1 MRSESFSCE
10 AEMSAPL
17 LLCVDDELNGLQ
29 LRKIILE
36 TNGYR
41 VLIAASGA
49 EGLKLFAENPV
60 ELVVLDFLMPE
71 MKGDEVADRMRQLKP
86 HVPIVMLS
94 AYYDLPARVD
104 LLVDARIVKGES
116 TQNLL
121 ETVARLLESRSSA
134 AGGE

>member
-1 MRSESFSCE
+1 VREQ
-10 AEMSAPL
+10 L

-36 TNGYR
+36 AKGYR
-41 VLIAASGA
+41 VLIAPSGA
-49 EGLKLFAENPV
+49 EGLRLFEQNPV
-60 ELVVLDFLMPE
+60 DLVVLDFLMPE

-86 HVPIVMLS
+86 HVPIIMLS

-121 ETVARLLESRSSA
+121 DTVARLLELQSSA
-134 AGGE
+134 AGSE

>member
-1 MRSESFSCE
+1 VRDH
-10 AEMSAPL
+10 L
-17 LLCVDDELNGLQ
+17 LLCVDDEINGLQ

-36 TNGYR
+36 SSGYR
-41 VLIAASGA
+41 VLIAASGP
-49 EGLKLFAENPV
+49 EGLRLFQENPV

-86 HVPIVMLS
+86 QVPIVMLS
-94 AYYDLPARVD
+94 AYYDLPPRVD
-104 LLVDARIVKGES
+104 LLVDARVVKGES

-121 ETVARLLESRSSA
+121 DTIAGLLESKSSA

>member
-1 MRSESFSCE
+1 
-10 AEMSAPL
+10 MSAPL
-17 LLCVDDELNGLQ
+17 LLCVDDEVTGLQ

-36 TNGYR
+36 NSGYR

-49 EGLKLFAENPV
+49 DGLKLFEENPV

-71 MKGDEVADRMRQLKP
+71 MNGDEVADRMRQLKP
-86 HVPIVMLS
+86 HVPIIMLS
-94 AYYDLPARVD
+94 AYYDLPPKVD

-121 ETVARLLESRSSA
+121 ETVAQLLQSRSAA

>member
-1 MRSESFSCE
+1 
-10 AEMSAPL
+10 MSAPL
-17 LLCVDDELNGLQ
+17 LLCVDDEINGLQ

-36 TNGYR
+36 TSGYR
-41 VLIAASGA
+41 VLTAASGA
-49 EGLKLFAENPV
+49 DGLKLFEEHPV

-86 HVPIVMLS
+86 RVPIIMLS
-94 AYYDLPARVD
+94 AYYDLPPRVD
-104 LLVDARIVKGES
+104 LLVEARIVKGES

-121 ETVARLLESRSSA
+121 ETVARLLESHSSA

>member
-1 MRSESFSCE
+1 
-10 AEMSAPL
+10 MSAPL
-17 LLCVDDELNGLQ
+17 LLCVDDEINGLQ

-36 TNGYR
+36 TSGYR

-49 EGLKLFAENPV
+49 EALKLFEENAV

-86 HVPIVMLS
+86 RVPIIMLS

-121 ETVARLLESRSSA
+121 ETVARLLQPRSSA

>member
-1 MRSESFSCE
+1 MR
-10 AEMSAPL
+10 APL
-17 LLCVDDELNGLQ
+17 LLCVDDEITGLQ

-36 TNGYR
+36 NSGYR
-41 VLIAASGA
+41 VLIASSGP
-49 EGLKLFAENPV
+49 EGLALFEQNSID
-60 ELVVLDFLMPE
+60 LVVLDFLMPE

-86 HVPIVMLS
+86 RVPIVMLS

-121 ETVARLLESRSSA
+121 DTVAHLLESKSSA
-134 AGGE
+134 ASSD

>member
-1 MRSESFSCE
+1 MRE
-10 AEMSAPL
+10 PL
-17 LLCVDDELNGLQ
+17 LLCVDDEINGLR

-36 TNGYR
+36 AKGYR
-41 VLIAASGA
+41 VLIAVSGA
-49 EGLKLFAENPV
+49 EGLRLFEEHPV

-71 MKGDEVADRMRQLKP
+71 MKGDEVAERLRLLKP
-86 HVPIVMLS
+86 DVPIIMLS
-94 AYYDLPARVD
+94 AYYDLPAKVD

-121 ETVARLLESRSSA
+121 DTVARLLGRQSSA

>member
-1 MRSESFSCE
+1 VREQ
-10 AEMSAPL
+10 L
-17 LLCVDDELNGLQ
+17 LLCVDDEINGLQ

-36 TNGYR
+36 AKGYR
-41 VLIAASGA
+41 VLIAPSGA
-49 EGLKLFAENPV
+49 EGLRLFEENPV

-71 MKGDEVADRMRQLKP
+71 MKGDEVADRMRLLKP
-86 HVPIVMLS
+86 QVPIIMLS

-121 ETVARLLESRSSA
+121 DTVARLLELQSSA
-134 AGGE
+134 AGRE

>member
-1 MRSESFSCE
+1 
-10 AEMSAPL
+10 MSAPL
-17 LLCVDDELNGLQ
+17 LLCVDDEVNGLQ

-36 TNGYR
+36 SSGYC

-49 EGLKLFAENPV
+49 EGLKLFEENPV

-86 HVPIVMLS
+86 QVPIVMLS

-121 ETVARLLESRSSA
+121 ETVARLIESRSSA

>member
-1 MRSESFSCE
+1 
-10 AEMSAPL
+10 MSAPL

-36 TNGYR
+36 TKGYR
-41 VLIAASGA
+41 VLVAASGA
-49 EGLKLFAENPV
+49 EGLKLFEENPV
-60 ELVVLDFLMPE
+60 DLVVLDFLMPE

-86 HVPIVMLS
+86 RVPIVMLS
-94 AYYDLPARVD
+94 AYYDLPPRVD

-121 ETVARLLESRSSA
+121 ETVARLLETKSSA